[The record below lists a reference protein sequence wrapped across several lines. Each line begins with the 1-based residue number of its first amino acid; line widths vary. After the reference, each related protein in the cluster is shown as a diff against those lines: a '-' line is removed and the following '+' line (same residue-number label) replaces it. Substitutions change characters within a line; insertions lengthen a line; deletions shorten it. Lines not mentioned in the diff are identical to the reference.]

1 MTAKLLIA
9 MIITAFVLFL
19 MMLATVRAFSAECLT
34 YHEAR
39 AKWRKAHLV
48 WHGSRHCWD
57 NGRHRL
63 NDTHPRRHH
72 DEGDPAVHIV
82 EEREFN
88 LLDAQA
94 GSQATWPRAFGPW
107 QDRVGGSFK

>member
-39 AKWRKAHLV
+39 AKWPKAHLV

-57 NGRHRL
+57 NGRRRL
-63 NDTHPRRHH
+63 NDEHTDARRPA
-72 DEGDPAVHIV
+72 DPDGFNFVVEG
-82 EEREFN
+82 EFN
-88 LLDAQA
+88 VLDAQA
-94 GSQATWPRAFGPW
+94 GSQATWPRPFE
-107 QDRVGGSFK
+107 DRWNGLNE